1 MEARQDVSAK
11 ACSEASVG
19 AGSVG
24 PGEKQSGIRT
34 AGFAFSVI
42 LHGLALLSLFVVA
55 GHGAN
60 GSRSGLQFVP
70 VEVVAIGEGTGAPT
84 HERLGAVPQPSAARQ
99 PPSNSGS
106 IDVAP
111 LERQAPT
118 DELETKLQALAQLRQ
133 PDSDTRIVETDAS
146 VSNMS
151 AADDDA
157 AAGSRG
163 VFNLKDLI
171 RAQVERSWNLDLT
184 VLGNNSYS
192 VPIHVEMTSAGIV
205 IKAEIVDTTH
215 PTDSVYRD
223 IAVSARNAV
232 LMSSPFAMPAG
243 HYQGVIDM
251 VLDLN
256 PRDTLR

>member
-1 MEARQDVSAK
+1 MELRQDVSANV
-11 ACSEASVG
+11 CSEESVG

-24 PGEKQSGIRT
+24 PGGKHGGIRA
-34 AGFAFSVI
+34 AGFAFSAF
-42 LHGLALLSLFVVA
+42 LHGLALLLLFVVA
-55 GHGAN
+55 GDGAN

-84 HERLGAVPQPSAARQ
+84 HERLAAVPQPSAPRQ

-106 IDVAP
+106 IDVTP

-118 DELETKLQALAQLRQ
+118 DELETKLQALAQLRL
-133 PDSDTRIVETDAS
+133 PDTDTRIVETDAS
-146 VSNMS
+146 VWNMS
-151 AADDDA
+151 AADDAA

-163 VFNLKDLI
+163 VFNLKDFI
-171 RAQVERSWNLDLT
+171 RAQVERRWNLDLAA
-184 VLGNNSYS
+184 LGSNSYS

-205 IKAEIVDTTH
+205 IKAEIVDTMH
-215 PTDSVYRD
+215 PPDSVYRD

-232 LMSSPFAMPAG
+232 LMSSPFALPAG
-243 HYQGVIDM
+243 HYQGMIDM